1 MLFHIVAGSPLELTR
16 RICWFILALAF
27 FSRSSATILKA
38 SDFTFGLLCF
48 WREGPSPWSSGGCD
62 CAMAADVQ
70 TGSHRFFENVFW
82 AWGDTQAAFQIYS
95 TYIKL

>member
-48 WREGPSPWSSGGCD
+48 GVKAPPPGHLTVAIVLWLRMCNFVAIVSLR
-62 CAMAADVQ
+62 ML
-70 TGSHRFFENVFW
+70 FF
-82 AWGDTQAAFQIYS
+82 
-95 TYIKL
+95 YIHKVVIIDGRSLEPC